1 MKNNEIHIFP
11 LTEGDFYRRRLRRLK
26 KENRNRIFLIS
37 VICALE
43 FVLILAICGIC
54 NDKQNSIDQ
63 QTYQIRQLERQ
74 LEQFN
79 RGESVS
85 DTSASSCG
93 GNSRHNYMLYLL
105 IYLLP
110 LQKGNKGQ
118 ATKEKTYQT
127 ERN

>member
-54 NDKQNSIDQ
+54 NDKQNSIYQ

-79 RGESVS
+79 RGES
-85 DTSASSCG
+85 
-93 GNSRHNYMLYLL
+93 
-105 IYLLP
+105 
-110 LQKGNKGQ
+110 
-118 ATKEKTYQT
+118 E
-127 ERN
+127 

>member
-11 LTEGDFYRRRLRRLK
+11 LTEGDFYRRRLSRLK

-79 RGESVS
+79 RGES
-85 DTSASSCG
+85 
-93 GNSRHNYMLYLL
+93 
-105 IYLLP
+105 
-110 LQKGNKGQ
+110 
-118 ATKEKTYQT
+118 E
-127 ERN
+127 

>member
-26 KENRNRIFLIS
+26 KENRNRIFFDFGYL
-37 VICALE
+37 CFG

-79 RGESVS
+79 RGES
-85 DTSASSCG
+85 
-93 GNSRHNYMLYLL
+93 
-105 IYLLP
+105 
-110 LQKGNKGQ
+110 
-118 ATKEKTYQT
+118 E
-127 ERN
+127 

>member
-1 MKNNEIHIFP
+1 MKSNEIHIYP
-11 LTEGDFYRRRLRRLK
+11 QTEGEFFRRRLKRLK

-54 NDKQNSIDQ
+54 NDKQNSIDR

-79 RGESVS
+79 RGES
-85 DTSASSCG
+85 
-93 GNSRHNYMLYLL
+93 
-105 IYLLP
+105 
-110 LQKGNKGQ
+110 
-118 ATKEKTYQT
+118 E
-127 ERN
+127 

>member
-1 MKNNEIHIFP
+1 MNTYISAD
-11 LTEGDFYRRRLRRLK
+11 GG
-26 KENRNRIFLIS
+26 RIFSPPIKAIEERKSQQNILIS

-79 RGESVS
+79 RGDSE
-85 DTSASSCG
+85 
-93 GNSRHNYMLYLL
+93 
-105 IYLLP
+105 
-110 LQKGNKGQ
+110 
-118 ATKEKTYQT
+118 
-127 ERN
+127 